1 MSPLPPPA
9 TGTRNVR
16 NVYYFED
23 LPPGTVLEFGGYE
36 MTRGGDRRFCAALR
50 PAAVPL
56 DREAG
61 KASIFG
67 GLCASGWNTT
77 AVMMRMWVDN
87 FLSPEASLGSPGIDE
102 LRWLKP
108 VYPGDRLRC
117 RITIIEATP
126 SRSRPFM
133 GAIRQQGGATQPER
147 RGRAAPDRDELLPAP
162 PCLNEEFEP

>member
-1 MSPLPPPA
+1 M
-9 TGTRNVR
+9 TRNI
-16 NVYYFED
+16 YYLED
-23 LPPGTVLEFGGYE
+23 LAPGTLLEFGGAE
-36 MTRGGDRRFCAALR
+36 ITEEEIVGFARRYDPQPFH
-50 PAAVPL
+50 L

-67 GLCASGWNTT
+67 DLCASGWHTT

-117 RITIIEATP
+117 RLEVLETSP

-133 GAIRQQGGATQPER
+133 GSVRLKGEVLNQKDEVVLRLIGISLFR
-147 RGRAAPDRDELLPAP
+147 RRPG
-162 PCLNEEFEP
+162 

>member
-1 MSPLPPPA
+1 MPA
-9 TGTRNVR
+9 Q
-16 NVYYFED
+16 VYYFED
-23 LPPGTVLEFGGYE
+23 LPPGKVLEFGGFE
-36 MTRGGDRRFCAALR
+36 MTEEEIVGFAKRYDPQPFH
-50 PAAVPL
+50 L

-67 GLCASGWNTT
+67 GLCASGWNTA

-87 FLSPEASLGSPGIDE
+87 YLSPEASLGSPGIDE

-117 RITIIEATP
+117 RLTVIDATA

-133 GAIRQQGGATQPER
+133 GSVRQQA
-147 RGRAAPDRDELLPAP
+147 ELLNQKDETVLRLIGTSFFRRRPT
-162 PCLNEEFEP
+162 

>member
-1 MSPLPPPA
+1 MAPK
-9 TGTRNVR
+9 T
-16 NVYYFED
+16 YYFED
-23 LPPGTVLEFGGYE
+23 FTPGAVLEFGSIE
-36 MTRGGDRRFCAALR
+36 MTEEEIVGFARRYDPQPCH
-50 PAAVPL
+50 L

-67 GLCASGWNTT
+67 DLCASGWNTT

-87 FLSPEASLGSPGIDE
+87 ILSPEASLGSPGVDE

-117 RITIIEATP
+117 RLEVLEATP

-133 GAIRQQGGATQPER
+133 GSVRLKGEVLNQKGEVVLSMTGISFFR
-147 RGRAAPDRDELLPAP
+147 RRPG
-162 PCLNEEFEP
+162 